1 MFTITE
7 YLYSWKVWLII
18 VLFSIPIG
26 LLLWP
31 LLFPTILSF
40 PWPDTKHPSTNKKVV
55 ILAGSFN
62 PPHLGHYAMI
72 KYLAHRHAKVICVV
86 GCNPRKKYDVSPDE
100 RANLVRKMMSK
111 YGPDNV
117 EVQVVTTYIW
127 RYGKSRQCRILYR
140 GIRSWEK
147 DGKEEQVLH
156 IQNTWGPLVL
166 GRTWPIPTVY
176 LEGQPEYNYISSTLI
191 RNLLKPGSK
200 RVTTINRQSD
210 ISKMVP
216 ETIVDETIDL
226 YSR

>member
-1 MFTITE
+1 MFHQLLTECILYWKIWLVFLLIT
-7 YLYSWKVWLII
+7 
-18 VLFSIPIG
+18 PIG

-31 LLFPTILSF
+31 LVFPKILAY
-40 PWPDTKHPSTNKKVV
+40 PWPDTKHPSYPTVV

-62 PPHLGHYAMI
+62 PPHFGHYAMI
-72 KYLAHRHAKVICVV
+72 RYLAQRHAKVICVV
-86 GCNPRKKYDVSPDE
+86 GCNPKKKYDVSPDE
-100 RANLVRKMMSK
+100 RANLVRRMMSK
-111 YGPDNV
+111 YSPDNV

-147 DGKEEQVLH
+147 DGKEEQTLH

-166 GRTWPIPTVY
+166 GRTWPIPTIY
-176 LEGQPEYNYISSTLI
+176 LEGQPEYNHISSTLI
-191 RNLLKPGSK
+191 RNLLKSENK
-200 RVTTINRQSD
+200 QEKLLTFQNE

-216 ETIVDETIDL
+216 ECIVDDIIEF